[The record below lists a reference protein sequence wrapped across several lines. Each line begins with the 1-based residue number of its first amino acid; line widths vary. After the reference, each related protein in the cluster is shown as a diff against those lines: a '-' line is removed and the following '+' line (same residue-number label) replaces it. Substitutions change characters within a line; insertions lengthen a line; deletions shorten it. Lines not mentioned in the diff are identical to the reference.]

1 MLPKKMT
8 VFFLLINL
16 IYCCLFII
24 LIYLYWKYKFNE
36 GYMNKKVNNVNEGI
50 GVVVPEPK
58 FSIKEWA
65 EEDRPREKMIN
76 QGASTLSNAE
86 LLAILIGSGSRT
98 ETALDLAKRI
108 LNYASNNLNELG
120 KLSIETLCRQFTGIG
135 PVKAVTLT
143 AALEIG
149 KRRRSSEVI
158 VRHQIR
164 NSRDIY
170 ELFHARMTDL
180 THEECWVLL
189 MNNQHKVMDTIR
201 ISHGGVSETT
211 VDPKIVLKH
220 ALDKLASSIVLCH
233 NHPSGNPYPS
243 SCDDRITKKMKTA
256 CDNLDIQFTDHLIFS
271 ESGYFS
277 YADEGK
283 M

>member
-1 MLPKKMT
+1 MKKT
-8 VFFLLINL
+8 VSKIND
-16 IYCCLFII
+16 
-24 LIYLYWKYKFNE
+24 NTRV
-36 GYMNKKVNNVNEGI
+36 M
-50 GVVVPEPK
+50 VPEPK

-65 EEDRPREKMIN
+65 EEDRPREKMMN
-76 QGASTLSNAE
+76 QGAASLSNTE
-86 LLAILIGSGSRT
+86 LLAILLGSGSRT
-98 ETALDLAKRI
+98 ETAVDLAKRI
-108 LNYASNNLNELG
+108 LNYANNNLNELG
-120 KLSIETLCRQFTGIG
+120 KLSIETLCRQFSGVG

-143 AALEIG
+143 AAMEIG

-158 VRHQIR
+158 VKHQIR

-170 ELFHARMTDL
+170 ELFHAKMTDL
-180 THEECWVLL
+180 THEECWILL
-189 MNNQHKVMDTIR
+189 MNNQHKVIDTLK

-243 SCDDRITKKMKTA
+243 SSDDRITKKMKIA

-271 ESGYFS
+271 ESSYFS

-283 M
+283 I